1 MVPAIRTEMDSIRK
15 KEKDEELVWWLAP
28 IVTTLEI
35 LRHEDCYKI
44 QASLGYLVSSRLA
57 WVIVYNREV
66 RDGGRERDR
75 EERESGERRDN
86 QVIW

>member
-1 MVPAIRTEMDSIRK
+1 MASI
-15 KEKDEELVWWLAP
+15 VA
-28 IVTTLEI
+28 TLEI
-35 LRHEDCYKI
+35 LRHEDCHKF

-66 RDGGRERDR
+66 RDGGRGRER